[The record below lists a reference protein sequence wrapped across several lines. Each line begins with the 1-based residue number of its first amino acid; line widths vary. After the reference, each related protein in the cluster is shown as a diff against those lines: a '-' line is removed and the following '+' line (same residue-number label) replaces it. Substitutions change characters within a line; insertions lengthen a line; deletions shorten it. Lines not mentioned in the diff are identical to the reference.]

1 MSSIPEPLPL
11 DLPESDY
18 LFAQSSRIPLA
29 GKGLFTAIPIH
40 RGEVVAVFK
49 GERLSATEAKQR
61 AERGENGYFVTL
73 LDGSTLDSMHTECFA
88 KYANDVEGP
97 GNSRLRNNA
106 VITLDDEDRPCVM
119 ATKTIKAG
127 GEVFVGYGKA
137 YWKKRTFEGG

>member
-1 MSSIPEPLPL
+1 MELPQPQAIDAPEG
-11 DLPESDY
+11 DY
-18 LFAQSSRIPLA
+18 LYVKPSGIA
-29 GKGLFTAIPIH
+29 GAGHGLFTAIPIH
-40 RGEVVAVFK
+40 RGEVVAVFE
-49 GERLSATEAKQR
+49 GERLSAAEAKRR

-73 LDGSTLDSMHTECFA
+73 LDGSTLDSMHTACFA

-119 ATKTIKAG
+119 ATRTIKVG

-137 YWKKRTFEGG
+137 YWGKRMG